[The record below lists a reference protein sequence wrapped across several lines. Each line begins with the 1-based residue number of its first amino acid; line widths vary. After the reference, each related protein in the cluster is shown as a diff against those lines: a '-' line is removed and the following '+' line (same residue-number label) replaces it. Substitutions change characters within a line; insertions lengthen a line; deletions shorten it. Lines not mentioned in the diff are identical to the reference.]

1 MAFIDRVVEH
11 PGRYTLTNSKTGEVL
26 GTFDFTRAEGTITT
40 EGTQLNAANLNSELQ
55 SVASEV
61 NENVSDAVSTA
72 LSPFTIDSSQNVKV
86 RNLQRGSA
94 RVDAKKNKVV
104 TKHVNFP
111 KAFTSVP
118 SVTITPITA
127 APNMVSFSVKSVTTK
142 GFDLCLYR
150 SSDTDTSFYWIAA
163 L

>member
-11 PGRYTLTNSKTGEVL
+11 PGRYTLTNSDTGEVL
-26 GTFDFTRAEGTITT
+26 GTFDFTRAEGMITT

-55 SVASEV
+55 SVITEV
-61 NENVSDAVSTA
+61 NENVEGAVSAA

-86 RNLQRGSA
+86 RNIQRGSA
-94 RVDAKKNKVV
+94 QVSAKKNKVV

-127 APNMVSFSVKSVTTK
+127 APNKLSSSVKSVTTK

-150 SSDTDTSFYWIAA
+150 SSDTDTSFYWIAM